1 MKNFKNEKIKNYFE
15 MIKIQAQTFPKKQA
29 LIVDGISYTYEELSN
44 RVEKIRQE
52 QFLPGHSEKKQL
64 YLIHEDNILS
74 QLLLFLACQGTNYIP
89 LIVPYDHEV
98 EEFKNVDSA
107 VPDNSIMAVCTSGS
121 SGTPKILYRNLNS
134 WYDFFSIQNEIFH
147 INEDTRMFVQGSLAF
162 TGNLNLY
169 MDVLSVGATLVAE
182 NGFYPHKWEQVI
194 NAQGVNPIY
203 LIPSKLML
211 LPGIYHEPN
220 FKVHTI
226 LAGSQ
231 SLGQEDVGKLKKIFP
246 NTKIVLYYGA
256 SELNYITYVTDDQM
270 GTQRNLIGKP
280 FPGVEVYI
288 KEEEMY
294 VNTPYHVEGIEV
306 PFSLKDS
313 GYQDQEGNFY
323 FLGRKDDIINI
334 RGRKVS
340 ALKIENAVAAS
351 IEGIQEVAVAALL
364 QGEEQVLTAFVVF
377 DEKYKE
383 IYDTKTFEKSRPP
396 KQIREQLQ
404 KVLKTYEIPR
414 YWITMA
420 QLPKTD
426 SGKVNKKQLSRC
438 ISL

>member
-194 NAQGVNPIY
+194 NAQGVNLIY

-294 VNTPYHVEGIEV
+294 VNTPYHVEGIEI

-313 GYQDQEGNFY
+313 GCQDGEGNFY
-323 FLGRKDDIINI
+323 FIGRKDDIINI

-340 ALKIENAVAAS
+340 ALKIENAVAS
-351 IEGIQEVAVAALL
+351 IEGIQEVAVVAIP
-364 QGEEQVLTAFVVF
+364 QGTSQVLAAFVVPR
-377 DEKYKE
+377 EKYMETTENKIFIE
-383 IYDTKTFEKSRPP
+383 SHLP
-396 KQIREQLQ
+396 KQVREQLQ

-414 YWITMA
+414 HWIVRDK
-420 QLPKTD
+420 LPKTD
-426 SGKVNKKQLSRC
+426 SGKVDKKS
-438 ISL
+438 